1 LGSWNRYDETYHL
14 ECEFCLGVEG
24 EVRAEKVA
32 VTRADRTSSRSGGL
46 LPLQERFRPQNASEI
61 IP

>member
-1 LGSWNRYDETYHL
+1 
-14 ECEFCLGVEG
+14 VEG
-24 EVRAEKVA
+24 EARAEKVA